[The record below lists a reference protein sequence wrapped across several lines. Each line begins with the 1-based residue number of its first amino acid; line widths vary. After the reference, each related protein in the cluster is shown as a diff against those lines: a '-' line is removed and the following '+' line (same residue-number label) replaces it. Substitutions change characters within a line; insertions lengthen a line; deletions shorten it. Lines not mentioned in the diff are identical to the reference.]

1 MRRRRIVSIIRA
13 LARPRRSRGI
23 ALIAVLW
30 TLTLLALAAASF
42 TVGTRTENRIAHN
55 VAENARA
62 RALAEAG
69 INTAILAMVERD
81 PDRRWPADGT
91 VRAMRFADAA
101 LRVSVQDEA
110 GKIDLNRAPDDFI
123 RGILVVIGVEPE
135 AAARLADAIADYRDR
150 DGLVRLNGAEDDDYA
165 RAGLAHGAKD
175 RPFQALEELQQVLGM
190 TPALYRRLAPFVTV
204 HSGRSGIEP
213 RVAPREV
220 LLALPGADPTQI
232 DAEAETPEA
241 ADAPAL
247 PGLGIPSA
255 LLPSLPGLAGVGRRY
270 IARTRNRD
278 YTIRAEARL
287 PSGALAVREAVV
299 RITRTTTRPYRIVAW
314 RDGR

>member
-1 MRRRRIVSIIRA
+1 MRRRSVISVFSMLPRSR
-13 LARPRRSRGI
+13 RPRGI
-23 ALIAVLW
+23 ALVAVLW

-42 TVGTRTENRIAHN
+42 TVGTRTESRIARN

-69 INTAILAMVERD
+69 IHSAILAMVERD

-91 VRAMRFADAA
+91 VQVMSFADAGI
-101 LRVSVQDEA
+101 RVSVQDEA

-123 RGILVVIGVEPE
+123 KGILVVLGVEPE
-135 AAARLADAIADYRDR
+135 EAARLVDAIADYRDR
-150 DGLVRLNGAEDDDYA
+150 DGFARLNGAEDGDYA
-165 RAGLAHGAKD
+165 RAGLVHGAKD

-204 HSGRSGIEP
+204 HSGRSGVEP

-220 LLALPGADPTQI
+220 LLAMPGADPAQI
-232 DAEAETPEA
+232 GAEPEAPAAAEAP
-241 ADAPAL
+241 APRG
-247 PGLGIPSA
+247 PGIPSA
-255 LLPSLPGLAGVGRRY
+255 ALQAPPGLAGVGRRY
-270 IARTRNRD
+270 IARTRSRD

-287 PSGALAVREAVV
+287 PGGAVAVREAVV
-299 RITRTTTRPYRIVAW
+299 RITRTAIRPYRILAW